1 MVIQTN
7 GIVLKHIKT
16 GNDRRIIVIFSQKL
30 GKVSVASSTTYHT
43 KSKSS
48 AVLQPFNYGKYML
61 YHNKDIYNMN
71 QGEVIKSFYKIGEDI
86 DKYACCSYIL
96 EFTDKILPEHQSDY
110 KTFNLLLDFLN
121 VMEARKKDYL
131 MIVRAYEIK
140 ALAYNGIMPQFQECA
155 RCGDTNTKDFSIL
168 EGSLLCQSCR
178 DNNTLI
184 LNLDHTIIEVIK
196 YIEQHSI
203 KELEKLSLDKK
214 VLEELNTFM
223 QLYLKHHMEINN
235 MKSINFLNTCL

>member
-7 GIVLKHIKT
+7 GIVLKQIKT
-16 GNDRRIIVIFSQKL
+16 GNDRRIIVLFSQKL
-30 GKVSVASSTTYHT
+30 GKVSVASTTTYHT

-48 AVLQPFNYGKYML
+48 AILQPFNYGKYML
-61 YHNKDIYNMN
+61 YQSKDIYNMN

-86 DKYACCSYIL
+86 DKYACSSYIL
-96 EFTDKILPEHQSDY
+96 EFTDKILAEHQPDN
-110 KTFNLLLDFLN
+110 KIFNLLLDFLN
-121 VMEARKKDYL
+121 VIESRKKDYL

-140 ALAYNGIMPQFQECA
+140 ALSYNGIMPQFLECI
-155 RCGDTNTKDFSIL
+155 RCGDKNTKDFSIV
-168 EGSLLCQSCR
+168 EGSLLCESCR

-184 LNLDHTIIEVIK
+184 LSLDHIIIEVMK

-203 KELEKLSLDKK
+203 KELEKLSLDKM
-214 VLEELNTFM
+214 VLKKLNTFM

-235 MKSINFLNTCL
+235 MKSVNFLNTCL